1 MSNEFVNYYDEL
13 ELSQNASP
21 EMVKQAYRTL
31 SKRFHPDHNHEE
43 GAEAKYL
50 AVQAAYEVLSDPST
64 RSRYDQQLNQYRD
77 LSNLTNALNQQE
89 PSTGYQE
96 ETITSEPYQYT
107 FKDYCYLAMR
117 ALFWPIKI
125 IGLLIYWAFL
135 AVCWLIAILAM
146 IPGLIISAFA
156 FIVMASIGLLI
167 ILLIFNWIMTGVAP
181 SL

>member
-31 SKRFHPDHNHEE
+31 SKRFHPDHNQEE

-50 AVQAAYEVLSDPST
+50 SIQKAYEVLSDPST
-64 RSRYDQQLNQYRD
+64 RNRYDQQLNQYRD
-77 LSNLTNALNQQE
+77 LSNLTDALNQQE
-89 PSTGYQE
+89 GTANVQE
-96 ETITSEPYQYT
+96 DTYTIEPYQYT
-107 FKDYCYLAMR
+107 FKDYCYLTMR

-135 AVCWLIAILAM
+135 AVCWIITILAM
-146 IPGLIISAFA
+146 IPSLIIGVLAFL
-156 FIVMASIGLLI
+156 FMAAIGFVI
-167 ILLIFNWIMTGVAP
+167 ILLIVSWFMNGTP